1 MHRRPSA
8 LVGREFDVL
17 VIGGGAA
24 GAAAAREATLRGLS
38 VALIEREDFGSGSSA
53 QCFKVVHGG
62 IRYLQHADVPRLRAS
77 CRERSIFLAIA
88 PHLVAPLS
96 FAIPTYGHG
105 RSGRSLLQAGLWAY
119 DALTADRNFHLAD
132 PSRRIARTRFLGREE
147 TLGLFPLLERRD
159 LTGAAVFED
168 GQMYNPPRLVLA
180 FIAAAEEQ
188 GAVVAN
194 HVEAERLLH
203 KGSRVTGVIARDR
216 ISGDALEIR
225 ARVTLNAAGPWAET
239 LLGTFEPGPRP
250 GPRPKEG
257 TYSRDACFVTARGL
271 ITARGLRASMAL
283 AVQGHTRDS
292 DALLARAA
300 RHLFLVPWRGRT
312 LVGVWHTVVPRDPN
326 GVGLTHEELGG
337 FIEEIN
343 EALPA
348 LGLGMSDVRRACFG
362 LVPFGEASRQHPGA
376 LSFGKHSRI
385 TDHREHGISGL
396 VTAISV
402 RYTVARVDAVAA
414 IRLVCRQLGRRFA
427 RCGSPST
434 PLPGG
439 GIDDFPHFER
449 ELGQQLPRPLS
460 DQTRQALARNYGTR
474 AARVLALG
482 EADPA
487 LRRCVAGTHV
497 LAAEIAYAARE
508 EMAQS
513 LVDAVLRRTELGTD
527 GHPGEA
533 ALEEAGRLMARECG
547 WSARR
552 AAEERAATDRELAR
566 YLTAMPPATARA
578 AESA

>member
-62 IRYLQHADVPRLRAS
+62 IRYLQHADVPRLRTS

-88 PHLVAPLS
+88 PHLVAPLP
-96 FAIPTYGHG
+96 FAIPTYGRG
-105 RSGRSLLQAGLWAY
+105 RSGRSLLQAGMWAY
-119 DALTADRNFHLAD
+119 DALTADRNRHLAD

-147 TLGLFPLLERRD
+147 TLGLFPLLERRA

-180 FIAAAEEQ
+180 FIAAAEER

-194 HVEAERLLH
+194 HVEAERLLR

-216 ISGDALEIR
+216 LSGDALEIR
-225 ARVTLNAAGPWAET
+225 ARVTVNAAGPWAEA
-239 LLGTFEPGPRP
+239 LLGRFEAGPV
-250 GPRPKEG
+250 GG
-257 TYSRDACFVTARGL
+257 TYSRDACFVIGRA
-271 ITARGLRASMAL
+271 ASASMAL

-292 DALLARAA
+292 DALVGRAA

-312 LVGVWHTVVPRDPN
+312 LVGVWHTVVPRDPD

-343 EALPA
+343 TALPA
-348 LGLGMSDVRRACFG
+348 LGVGISDVRRACFG

-376 LSFGKHSRI
+376 LSFGKQSRI
-385 TDHREHGISGL
+385 TDHRERGISGL
-396 VTAISV
+396 ITAISV
-402 RYTVARVDAVAA
+402 RYTVARVDAIAA
-414 IRLVCRQLGRRFA
+414 VKLACDQLGRRFA
-427 RCGSPST
+427 SCGSAT
-434 PLPGG
+434 QPLPGG
-439 GIDDFPHFER
+439 DIEDFPHFER
-449 ELGQQLPRPLS
+449 ELGLHLARPLC
-460 DQTRQALARNYGTR
+460 DETRRALARNYGTR

-482 EADPA
+482 EADPM
-487 LRRCVAGTHV
+487 LRRCLTGTHV

-513 LVDAVLRRTELGTD
+513 LADVVLRRTELGTD
-527 GHPGEA
+527 GHPGEE
-533 ALEEAGRLMARECG
+533 ALEEAGRLMAHECG

-566 YLTAMPPATARA
+566 YLTAMPPATATRA